1 MVSDM
6 LKTFAKFSFPV
17 LTVTSRNGATVRL
30 SQNKFFLYPFD
41 DDGSDATLWTV
52 PVTSALPG
60 SSSADVDTLWMDGE
74 TGQLD
79 LSDASASPYLINF
92 RQSGY
97 YRVNYDEDNWDA
109 LATNLEMNMDNID
122 PLNRAQVIFFPG

>member
-1 MVSDM
+1 M
-6 LKTFAKFSFPV
+6 

-30 SQNKFFLYPFD
+30 SQGKFFLYPFD

-52 PVTSALPG
+52 PVTAALPG
-60 SSSADVDTLWMDGE
+60 SSPSEIVWMDGE

-122 PLNRAQVIFFPG
+122 QLNRAQVFFLVEALLFPV